1 MALSEYQKFVKSFML
16 SHPNIPAKQRMS
28 AAAAAWRLKKGGLKG
43 GSLGMVKGSGIFDS
57 FMTGGSLAGFDRDD
71 LHRLSGKYH
80 NYTYD
85 KYKDDVDIPELV
97 ENIKRKMA
105 HGGKMKKVRG
115 RGIVGDVRHKVTDL
129 YDDNID
135 DLTNAYDDA
144 RRYLRGG
151 KLGMANPIYAVKGGK
166 LPMVK
171 GSGFF
176 DDFLHGVSGTL
187 DVGTKLLPF
196 LPLMA

>member
-43 GSLGMVKGSGIFDS
+43 GSLVS
-57 FMTGGSLAGFDRDD
+57 DD

-80 NYTYD
+80 NYMYD
-85 KYKDDVDIPELV
+85 KYKDDEGFPELV

-115 RGIVGDVRHKVTDL
+115 RGIVGDVRHKATDL

-151 KLGMANPIYAVKGGK
+151 KLGLANPIYAVKGGK

-187 DVGTKLLPF
+187 DLGTKLLPF